1 MDVSI
6 IIVNYN
12 TREMTAECI
21 ESVFRMTA
29 GIEFEVILVDNAST
43 DGSKEYFEL
52 DSRITYLYNEENVGF
67 GRANNKGYEY
77 ASGKYIFL
85 LNSDTLLLNNSV
97 KLFLDFAERM
107 DSDIACL
114 GCSLVDHNNQPM
126 HSYGFFP
133 TLRRHILDIFVNYIP
148 GFSIP
153 VGIVPDDAPES
164 FSVEY
169 ITGAD
174 LFIRRSVI
182 EQYGFF
188 DPAFF
193 MYYEETDLQKRYAK
207 EGYLSVIIR
216 TPRIMHLHFK
226 NRKPALRHLRLPIE
240 GSYIYYRKHYPR
252 WKYVLVR
259 FFYLLLIPKVI
270 IYPDTIGEKMKLI
283 RLLCR
288 YY

>member
-43 DGSKEYFEL
+43 DGSKEYFEQ
-52 DSRITYLYNEENVGF
+52 DSRITYIYNEENVGF

-85 LNSDTLLLNNSV
+85 LNSDTLLLNNAV
-97 KLFLDFAERM
+97 KLFFDFAERM
-107 DSDIACL
+107 DSNIACL

-133 TLRRHILDIFVNYIP
+133 TLRRHILNIIVNYIP

-153 VGIVPDDAPES
+153 VGIVPNDAPDS
-164 FSVEY
+164 FPVEY

-182 EQYGFF
+182 ERCGFF
-188 DPAFF
+188 DPAIF

-226 NRKPALRHLRLPIE
+226 NRQRVLRHLRLPIE

-252 WKYVLVR
+252 WKYYLVR
-259 FFYLLLIPKVI
+259 LFYLLLIPKVI
-270 IYPDTIGEKMKLI
+270 VYPDTMGEKMKLI
-283 RLLCR
+283 RLLIAK
-288 YY
+288 

>member
-21 ESVFRMTA
+21 ESVFRMTV

-43 DGSKEYFEL
+43 DGSKEYFEQ
-52 DSRITYLYNEENVGF
+52 DSRITYIYNEENVGF
-67 GRANNKGYEY
+67 GRANNKGYGY

-85 LNSDTLLLNNSV
+85 LNSDTLLLNNAV
-97 KLFLDFAERM
+97 KLFFDFAERM
-107 DSDIACL
+107 DSNIACL

-133 TLRRHILDIFVNYIP
+133 TLRRHILNIIVNYIP

-153 VGIVPDDAPES
+153 VGIVPDDAPDS
-164 FSVEY
+164 FPVEY

-174 LFIRRSVI
+174 LFIRRNVI
-182 EQYGFF
+182 ERCGFF

-193 MYYEETDLQKRYAK
+193 MYYEETDLQKRYA
-207 EGYLSVIIR
+207 EQGFHSILIH
-216 TPRIMHLHFK
+216 TPQIMHIHLK
-226 NRKPALRHLRLPIE
+226 VRKRALRPLLLPIE
-240 GSYIYYRKHYPR
+240 GSYIYYRKHFHR
-252 WKYVLVR
+252 CKYYLVR
-259 FFYLLLIPKVI
+259 LFYLLLIPKVI
-270 IYPDTIGEKMKLI
+270 IYPDTMEEKKKLI
-283 RLLCR
+283 KLLVKHI
-288 YY
+288 